1 MSIKRRLSSFSINV
15 KRYAKRTIAKVGRN
29 ERNVDIY
36 LRVILQDGKIL
47 SNVNDAASYVEL
59 LRACIEPTT
68 LQVATVKSSNSLG
81 DVYGNRFRT
90 LIETIQSNLLP
101 LPVAMALEL
110 AEEADRLRGMT
121 AGIDVENFWAGD
133 VGLHFGIASSL
144 GHKGRLL
151 ANVIRLCRSERC
163 LELGT
168 AYGMS
173 AMFMLEMQSY
183 LGRSIHLTTVEAAE
197 PQFTLARQRLMERY
211 PDAITCH
218 FGLTREVLPKLMGTL
233 GPIDFMYHDAGHT
246 REHYVRDF
254 GAVVDWLSPGSVI
267 VIDDIRGTVDPR
279 FGGIDAY
286 RGWLD
291 VIAHARIRH
300 AVEVNRAMGVA
311 LLS

>member
-1 MSIKRRLSSFSINV
+1 MSIKRRLSSFSSST
-15 KRYAKRTIAKVGRN
+15 KRYAKRIIAEVGRN
-29 ERNVDIY
+29 ERNVDIC
-36 LRVILQDGKIL
+36 LRSILQDGKIL
-47 SNVNDAASYVEL
+47 SNVNDAASHVEL
-59 LRACIEPTT
+59 LRACIEPTA

-81 DVYGNRFRT
+81 DVYGNRFKT

-121 AGIDVENFWAGD
+121 AGIDWENFWAGD

-173 AMFMLEMQSY
+173 AMFVLGMQSY
-183 LGRSIHLTTVEAAE
+183 LGWTIHLTTIEAGE
-197 PQFTLARQRLMERY
+197 LQFTLARQRLMERY
-211 PDAITCH
+211 PDAVTCH
-218 FGLTREVLPKLMGTL
+218 LGLTQQVLPKLMGTL
-233 GPIDFMYHDAGHT
+233 GPIDFIYHDAGHT
-246 REHYVRDF
+246 REDYVRDF
-254 GAVVDWLSPGSVI
+254 AAVVNSLSPGSVM
-267 VIDDIRGTVDPR
+267 VIDDIRSTADPR
-279 FGGIDAY
+279 LGGIDAY

-291 VIAHARIRH
+291 VIAHSRIRH
-300 AVEVNRAMGVA
+300 AVEVDGAMGVA